1 MITDSKLRAHTAI
14 PTSFCFHHQQ
24 MAVTIYHKS
33 VSIGVTSTV
42 VTRVGSVALRRIQ
55 PLYTALGISLS
66 SMTCSHMFTYTLA
79 VYITSSPKH
88 SALLQDRP
96 AADWFSECSLQHHWS
111 PDRHCELLL
120 PPPQVWSS
128 LLLGLRHSCPIH
140 WDGHEPQVKVS
151 SNWHVWTEKSFNLA
165 MVTPVARTW
174 AECNHIIQTLQFSQ
188 FYTFIFVLLRREILN

>member
-33 VSIGVTSTV
+33 VSNVVTSTV

-79 VYITSSPKH
+79 VYITSSLKH

-128 LLLGLRHSCPIH
+128 LLLGLCYSCPIH
-140 WDGHEPQVKVS
+140 WNGHEPQVKVS
-151 SNWHVWTEKSFNLA
+151 SNWQQKGDGLWLPQLQAPGLNVTTSCKHCIFLSSMLISLVRLRQDTFN
-165 MVTPVARTW
+165 
-174 AECNHIIQTLQFSQ
+174 
-188 FYTFIFVLLRREILN
+188 